1 MFQKFRSPL
10 ALLLVCALLLTCFPA
25 PALAAELEDTQTVAA
40 ETASDDTTDSAEE
53 ETETA
58 DEGDVSDQAEP
69 EAAEDEDASTQEEPE
84 AAAEETV
91 SDQAEEET
99 ASGEDETDTPSDT
112 GEETPEEEPD
122 AAAETTWV
130 RASDPTEIAQLIRDN
145 WSDDYFQEAVVDT
158 RRNRVTVDG
167 ESADLDQVFEDV
179 TEADEDELYSSTAA
193 VEAYFADTAYETETQ
208 SSGKVSVTAPYQ
220 SCRVVLYANALTED
234 YGAETI
240 LEYSA
245 YDEYVLQFATAEDT
259 QAAYEQIV
267 ARYGEEA
274 CYVDQIVTADDLFLS
289 DSTDTSTIYSWGT
302 TYMGLDTL
310 KSTVST
316 VNDAVTVAIVDSG
329 IDADHA
335 FFEGRTI
342 SADSYNFLAETDEET
357 TDLSDPYG
365 HGTHVAGI
373 IAEGTPDNVELLVL
387 RVLDESGN
395 ATLLLVNTAM
405 QYALDCGAD
414 VINLSLGLANTA
426 TTTYTYLD
434 STIQAA
440 YDAGIPV
447 CCAAGNGRTNVS
459 NIYPA
464 CNSLTIA
471 VSAIKSSG
479 AFASSYSNYGTG
491 IDFCA
496 PGSSIVS
503 ALTGGGTTSKSGTS
517 MAAAAMTAAMT
528 YAVTV
533 CPDATVDE
541 LYSVL
546 QSCVTDLGDTGK
558 DKYYGWG
565 CVTDLAD
572 LFTDLSDYTVTLS
585 QTPCYHRGAAQ
596 EPAVT
601 VKNADGGT
609 LTQGTDYT
617 VSYSNNTT
625 VGTATVTVTGKG
637 SYTGTVETTFTIVE
651 TDLSNCTVTLSQT
664 TCYYSGTAQK
674 PAVTVKN
681 ADGNTLTQ
689 GTDYTVSYS
698 NNTAVGTATVT
709 ITGKGAYTGTATAT
723 FTIKALATPTLSSVS
738 NTTSGVKVKWKAVT
752 GAAQYRVCRKASGES
767 KWTRIAVTTSTSYT
781 DTTAVSGT
789 TYKYTVRCL
798 SADGSTYTSSY
809 NSTGLSIKY
818 LTAGKISSLTN
829 TSKGITVKWS
839 KVKGASGYYVYRK
852 TSGGSYKKIAT
863 VKSGSTVSYSDTAVK
878 SKNGTTYVYAVRPYY
893 GSTLGS
899 YTGKTT
905 VRLTGV
911 CISSLKNVKTKKMT
925 VKWGKNSKATG
936 YQIQYSTSSSFSS
949 YKTVTVTSCK
959 TVSKT
964 ISSLT
969 KGKRYYVRVRAYKTV
984 SGTKYYSA
992 WSSKKN
998 VKISK

>member
-1 MFQKFRSPL
+1 MFRKFRSPL
-10 ALLLVCALLLTCFPA
+10 ALLLVCVLLLTCLPA
-25 PALAAELEDTQTVAA
+25 PALAAELEEAQTVAA
-40 ETASDDTTDSAEE
+40 ETTSDAAADSAGEE
-53 ETETA
+53 PEAA

-69 EAAEDEDASTQEEPE
+69 EAAEDGDASDQEEPE
-84 AAAEETV
+84 AAGEEDT
-91 SDQAEEET
+91 SNQEESEAEEET
-99 ASGEDETDTPSDT
+99 ASGEEETDTHSDT
-112 GEETPEEEPD
+112 DEETPEDTSEV
-122 AAAETTWV
+122 AAETTWIQ
-130 RASDPTEIAQLIRDN
+130 ASDSTEIAQLIRDS

-179 TEADEDELYSSTAA
+179 TEEDEDELYSSSSA
-193 VEAYFADTAYETETQ
+193 VETYFADTAYETEPQ

-220 SCRVVLYANALTED
+220 SCRVVLYADTLTED

-240 LEYSA
+240 LEYST

-267 ARYGEEA
+267 ARYGEET

-289 DSTDTSTIYSWGT
+289 DSTDASTVYSWGT

-310 KSTVST
+310 KSTAST
-316 VNDAVTVAIVDSG
+316 ANDTVTVAIVDSG
-329 IDADHA
+329 IDPDHE

-342 SADSYNFLAETDEET
+342 TSDSYDFLKNTA
-357 TDLSDPYG
+357 DLSDPYG

-387 RVLDESGN
+387 RVLNEEGEAS
-395 ATLLLVNTAM
+395 LLLVNTAM
-405 QYALDCGAD
+405 QYALEHGAD

-426 TTTYTYLD
+426 IVTYTYLD
-434 STIQAA
+434 SVIQAA

-447 CCAAGNGRTNVS
+447 CCAAGNSSTDVS

-464 CNSLTIA
+464 CNALTIA
-471 VSAIKSSG
+471 VSAINSKVT
-479 AFASSYSNYGTG
+479 FASSYSCYGTG

-503 ALTGGGTTSKSGTS
+503 ALAGGGTTSKSGTS
-517 MAAAAMTAAMT
+517 MAAAAMTAAIT
-528 YAVTV
+528 YTITA

-558 DKYYGWG
+558 DEYYGWG
-565 CVTDLAD
+565 CVTGLSD

-585 QTPCYHRGAAQ
+585 STSYTCDGTAK
-596 EPAVT
+596 EPTVT
-601 VKNADGGT
+601 VKNADGDT

-617 VSYSNNTT
+617 VAYS
-625 VGTATVTVTGKG
+625 
-637 SYTGTVETTFTIVE
+637 
-651 TDLSNCTVTLSQT
+651 D
-664 TCYYSGTAQK
+664 
-674 PAVTVKN
+674 
-681 ADGNTLTQ
+681 
-689 GTDYTVSYS
+689 
-698 NNTAVGTATVT
+698 NTAVGTATVT
-709 ITGKGAYTGTATAT
+709 ITGKGAYTGSATAA

-738 NTTSGVKVKWKAVT
+738 NTTSGVKVTWKAVS
-752 GAAQYRVCRKASGES
+752 GAAQYRVFRKASGATKWS
-767 KWTRIAVTTSTSYT
+767 KVADTTSTNCT
-781 DTTAVSGT
+781 DTTAASGT
-789 TYKYTVRCL
+789 TYTYTVRCL
-798 SADGSTYTSSY
+798 SADGGTYTSSY

-829 TSKGITVKWS
+829 TSSGITVKWS
-839 KVKGASGYYVYRK
+839 KVTGASGYYVYRK

-878 SKNGTTYVYAVRPYY
+878 SKNGTTYVYAIRPYY

-911 CISSLKNVKTKKMT
+911 SISSLKNVKTKKMT

-949 YKTVTVTSCK
+949 YKTVTVTSYK